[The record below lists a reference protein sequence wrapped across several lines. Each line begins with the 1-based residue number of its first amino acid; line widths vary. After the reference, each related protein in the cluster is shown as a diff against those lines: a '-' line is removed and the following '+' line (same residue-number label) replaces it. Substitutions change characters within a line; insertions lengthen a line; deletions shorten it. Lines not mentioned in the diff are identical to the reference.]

1 MTKRAKRFERQ
12 PDTLPEPRLTSRDV
26 AILRHV
32 SRHRFLNSQQI
43 RELVGES
50 PRIVRR
56 LQSLFHAGYL
66 DRPRAQLT
74 YYASAGSSPLVY
86 ALGRKGAQVIADSDD
101 DNDDA
106 YRWTLKNKRAGQVFV
121 QHTIETADI
130 LVRLQKSTSSRS
142 EVKLVTAEQ
151 VIAESPTATLE
162 MRAPTK
168 LTVDVAYREKCY
180 RLSVIPDG
188 MLALEFGDGVTDA
201 HERSNFFLELDRET
215 MPVMRKSKSLGK
227 EGRQT
232 SLLSKFLTYYAV
244 WRQGLHKE
252 RFGWENF
259 RVLTVTTSKK
269 RVDTMIAAVKEITD
283 GRGSSLFLFTDQET
297 LGDKSI
303 LDIEWRSGK
312 GEFVK
317 LED

>member
-43 RELVGES
+43 MQLVGES

-74 YYASAGSSPLVY
+74 YYASSGSSPLVY
-86 ALGRKGAQVIADSDD
+86 ALGRKGAQVIADTEHDHD
-101 DNDDA
+101 EA

-121 QHTIETADI
+121 QHTIEAADI
-130 LVRLQKSTSSRS
+130 LVRLQKATAKSSQ
-142 EVKLVTAEQ
+142 VKLVTAEEI
-151 VIAESPTATLE
+151 IAESPTATLE
-162 MRAPTK
+162 MRTPTK
-168 LTVDVAYREKCY
+168 LTVDVAYKEKRY

-188 MLALEFGDGVTDA
+188 MLALEFRDDIEA
-201 HERSNFFLELDRET
+201 PERSNFFLELDRET

-283 GRGSSLFLFTDQET
+283 GRGSSLFLFTDQEA
-297 LGDKSI
+297 LGDKNI
-303 LDIEWRSGK
+303 LDIAWRSGK
-312 GEFVK
+312 GELIQ

>member
-43 RELVGES
+43 MQLVGES

-86 ALGRKGAQVIADSDD
+86 ALGRKGAQVIADTDHD
-101 DNDDA
+101 HDEA
-106 YRWTLKNKRAGQVFV
+106 YRWTLKNKRAGQIFV
-121 QHTIETADI
+121 QHTIEAADI
-130 LVRLQKSTSSRS
+130 LVRLQKATATSTQI
-142 EVKLVTAEQ
+142 KLVTAEEI
-151 VIAESPTATLE
+151 IAESPTATLD

-168 LTVDVAYREKCY
+168 LTVDVAYKEKRY

-188 MLALEFGDGVTDA
+188 MLALEFRDDA
-201 HERSNFFLELDRET
+201 EAPERSNFFLELDRET

-232 SLLSKFLTYYAV
+232 SLLSKFLTYHAV

-269 RVDTMIAAVKEITD
+269 RVDTMISAVKEITD

-312 GEFVK
+312 GEFV
-317 LED
+317 LLTD

>member
-43 RELVGES
+43 MQLVGDS

-86 ALGRKGAQVIADSDD
+86 ALGRKGAQVIADTDHD
-101 DNDDA
+101 HDEA
-106 YRWTLKNKRAGQVFV
+106 YRWTLKNRRAGQVFV
-121 QHTIETADI
+121 QHTIEAADI
-130 LVRLQKSTSSRS
+130 LVRLQKSTATSTQ
-142 EVKLVTAEQ
+142 VKLVTAEEI
-151 VIAESPTATLE
+151 IAESPTATLE

-168 LTVDVAYREKCY
+168 LTVDVAYKEKRY

-188 MLALEFGDGVTDA
+188 MLALEFRDDTETP
-201 HERSNFFLELDRET
+201 ERSNFFLELDRET

-227 EGRQT
+227 EGRQS

-297 LGDKSI
+297 LGDKSV
-303 LDIEWRSGK
+303 LDIAWRSGK
-312 GEFVK
+312 GEIVR
-317 LED
+317 LND